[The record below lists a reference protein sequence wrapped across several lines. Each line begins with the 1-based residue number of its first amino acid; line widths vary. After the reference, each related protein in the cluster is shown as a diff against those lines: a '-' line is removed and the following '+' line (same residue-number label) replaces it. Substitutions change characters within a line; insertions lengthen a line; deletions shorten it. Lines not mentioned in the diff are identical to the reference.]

1 MKSQDRMMRTMQID
15 TKFTGGR
22 RMKTQRH
29 IVGVLLLGLVLFAG
43 TQTAA
48 AQATLFQNT
57 NIDAVQNNPRS
68 APQFRLTVPTTITQ
82 LVTYHWNFG
91 LGSRPGAI
99 ALRNRNNGRLFGPF
113 AARGTSGQGGRANV
127 NWIATVNVTLPAGQY
142 TVLDSDPNTWSNNA
156 RSGFV
161 GFAIVRGSA
170 VPTPAPVPPTTPTD
184 LGANNFFTATP
195 LIPVASM
202 PVVAPGML
210 AQTINDG
217 IGGSDPD
224 DWYKL
229 TVVGPNGSQQAR
241 GVVFTLAGSA
251 SDMVLQLFAY
261 DQVRRPFPLPPV
273 QAGGLIATGGPLGSQ
288 VKVITGFLAPG
299 NYAVHVSRAG
309 AATSYALT
317 ISTPAP

>member
-1 MKSQDRMMRTMQID
+1 
-15 TKFTGGR
+15 
-22 RMKTQRH
+22 
-29 IVGVLLLGLVLFAG
+29 
-43 TQTAA
+43 
-48 AQATLFQNT
+48 
-57 NIDAVQNNPRS
+57 
-68 APQFRLTVPTTITQ
+68 
-82 LVTYHWNFG
+82 
-91 LGSRPGAI
+91 
-99 ALRNRNNGRLFGPF
+99 
-113 AARGTSGQGGRANV
+113 
-127 NWIATVNVTLPAGQY
+127 
-142 TVLDSDPNTWSNNA
+142 
-156 RSGFV
+156 
-161 GFAIVRGSA
+161 
-170 VPTPAPVPPTTPTD
+170 
-184 LGANNFFTATP
+184 
-195 LIPVASM
+195 M